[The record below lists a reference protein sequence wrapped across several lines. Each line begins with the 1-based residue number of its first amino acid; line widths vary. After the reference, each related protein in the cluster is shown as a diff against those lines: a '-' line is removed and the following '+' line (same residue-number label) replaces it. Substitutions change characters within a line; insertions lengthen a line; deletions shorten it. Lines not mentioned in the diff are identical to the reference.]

1 MTETTISKEYIKEN
15 AKRLAALVLLRERI
29 CSRDGYKLGLHLK
42 GINRD
47 FQQGI
52 EIATLYTEDHEQG
65 GMIWRGE
72 DGKPEYQRGDS
83 EMTELLNALFNDE
96 MLFDAVKS
104 AQTDYDGR
112 ISWRIDTCTRGFDFD
127 MMQDAYYTEQ
137 TIKLNPS
144 TLRVSISKPRHY
156 SRSVLVA
163 LNID

>member
-1 MTETTISKEYIKEN
+1 MKNTISAEYIKEN
-15 AKRLAALVLLRERI
+15 AKKLADLVLLYGRI
-29 CSRDGYKLGLHLK
+29 RSRDGYKLGLHLK

-52 EIATLYTEDHEQG
+52 ELAVHYTGDYEQG

-72 DGKPEYQRGDS
+72 NGKAEYQRGDA
-83 EMTELLNALFNDE
+83 EMMELLNALFDDE
-96 MLFDAVKS
+96 PLFEAVKE
-104 AQTDYDGR
+104 AEIEYDGR
-112 ISWRIDTCTRGFDFD
+112 IKWTIDICTREFDFA

-137 TIKLNPS
+137 TIKLNPE
-144 TLRVSISKPRHY
+144 TLRVSISKPHSY